1 MSNQI
6 NKTAQDLLEN
16 AQVILESLQGSLFR
30 LYVSYDQCDL
40 SEDKAKAMMSVCG
53 MLANGALEDIES
65 ASAKTKLNI
74 SMFVNQATGILVT
87 LEELADFCL
96 SKGHTAAAM
105 HGLFLVAGQ
114 LKESLET
121 AVYAGAD
128 KGGSHNA

>member
-16 AQVILESLQGSLFR
+16 AQVILESLEGSLLR
-30 LYVSYDQCDL
+30 LFVSYDQCSL
-40 SEDKAKAMMSVCG
+40 SDDKAKAMMSVCG

-65 ASAKTKLNI
+65 ASVKTKLNI

-87 LEELADFCL
+87 LEELSDFYL
-96 SKGHTAAAM
+96 SKGHTTSAI
-105 HGLFLVAGQ
+105 HGLFLAVGQ

-121 AVYAGAD
+121 AVYAVTG
-128 KGGSHNA
+128 KGGSRNV

>member
-6 NKTAQDLLEN
+6 NKTAQDFLEN
-16 AQVILESLQGSLFR
+16 AQVILESLEGSIFR

-40 SEDKAKAMMSVCG
+40 SNDKAKAMMSVCG
-53 MLANGALEDIES
+53 MLANSALEDIES

-74 SMFVNQATGILVT
+74 SMFVSQATGVLVT
-87 LEELADFCL
+87 LEELSDFYL
-96 SKGHTAAAM
+96 SKSHTASAM
-105 HGLFLVAGQ
+105 HGLFLVVGQ

-121 AVYAGAD
+121 AVDAVM